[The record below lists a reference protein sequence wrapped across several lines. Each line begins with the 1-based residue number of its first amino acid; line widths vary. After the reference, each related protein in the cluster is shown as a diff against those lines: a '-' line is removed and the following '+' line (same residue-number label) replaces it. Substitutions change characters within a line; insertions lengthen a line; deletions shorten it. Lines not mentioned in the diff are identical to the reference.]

1 MGRKRKRS
9 RGWGKGEGEGR
20 REGRRA
26 LEMVKCEKLQL
37 LIVTTLPN
45 LSLPWLQG
53 GYLFLQEMTCSQKHG
68 GNLLDLFYKE
78 PTRWAYTFQV
88 RHTLTLVTMEGR

>member
-20 REGRRA
+20 KEGRRA

-45 LSLPWLQG
+45 L
-53 GYLFLQEMTCSQKHG
+53 
-68 GNLLDLFYKE
+68 
-78 PTRWAYTFQV
+78 
-88 RHTLTLVTMEGR
+88 LVTMATRWVSLSSGDDMLPETRRKLAEPVL